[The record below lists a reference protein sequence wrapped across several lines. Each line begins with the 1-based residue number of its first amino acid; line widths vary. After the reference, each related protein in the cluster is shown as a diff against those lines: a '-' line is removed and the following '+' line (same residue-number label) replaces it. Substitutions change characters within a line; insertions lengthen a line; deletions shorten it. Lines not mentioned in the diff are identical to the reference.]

1 MKGVLLLVLLFIC
14 FVLRVSES
22 DGGAGEVHRMCQQ
35 PVSFEPGDEDLDVM
49 CHDPNE
55 CSMIKTKKKKKMRI
69 SAWFYGFLLSK
80 KRYFNN

>member
-14 FVLRVSES
+14 FFLLVSAS

-35 PVSFEPGDEDLDVM
+35 PVPFKPGDEDLDVV

-55 CSMIKTKKKKKMRI
+55 CSMIK
-69 SAWFYGFLLSK
+69 
-80 KRYFNN
+80 KRYEFPPGFTASYYQMRYFDV